1 MARLQ
6 DLENKGV
13 AEHWFNKGLQIGSGG
28 GNRPGEDGPYRPAP
42 KEGDPDYTPPPKFPG
57 QDVPKL
63 QLAHGV
69 TQDGRHVAP
78 TETYTERTGAVQLPD
93 GNWLMPT
100 KDGKYRPASDEE
112 LLEIQYQFEHEH
124 NPSGWDVQGDGWNQA
139 MVDYG
144 NPTNLDKLLGPHQGP
159 GGSLRHMKDED
170 RKNLLIKGTKL

>member
-13 AEHWFNKGLQIGSGG
+13 AEHWFNKGLQIGSGREP
-28 GNRPGEDGPYRPAP
+28 NKEDAPYRPGP
-42 KEGDPDYTPPPKFPG
+42 KPGDPDYIPPPSFPG
-57 QDVPKL
+57 QDIPKL

-100 KDGKYRPASDEE
+100 KDGKYRPANDEE
-112 LLEIQYQFEHEH
+112 LIEIQYQFEHEH

-170 RKNLLIKGTKL
+170 RKNLLIKGTKA

>member
-13 AEHWFNKGLQIGSGG
+13 AEHWFNKGLQIGSG
-28 GNRPGEDGPYRPAP
+28 NKPGEDAPYRNPP

-78 TETYTERTGAVQLPD
+78 TQTYTERTGAVQLPD
-93 GNWLMPT
+93 GAWMMPT
-100 KDGKYRPASDEE
+100 KDGKLRPASDEE

-124 NPSGWDVQGDGWNQA
+124 NPSGWDVQGGGWDQAGLYFGEQIPNQKDTQIKDAINKYGKKDGKYQ
-139 MVDYG
+139 
-144 NPTNLDKLLGPHQGP
+144 NPE
-159 GGSLRHMKDED
+159 M
-170 RKNLLIKGTKL
+170 LIKSLPKA